1 MTGQGD
7 DRGGQHPLLQVEGLR
22 MHIHSSRG
30 VVRAV
35 DDVSLEVWAREAVA
49 IVGESGSGK
58 SMTALT
64 LMRLMPPLGR
74 IVAGRISFLGTDV
87 LALNDRQLRALR
99 GARIAAVFQDPLTF
113 LNPVMNI
120 GEQVEEA
127 IVLHQDVRGRVARER
142 ALDALRM
149 VRIPDPERIA
159 KSFPHQISGGM
170 RQRVLIA
177 IAIACK
183 PALLIADEPTTA
195 LDVTIQA
202 QIMDLLARLREELRS
217 SLLLITHD
225 LGVVAESCDRV
236 YVMYAGQIVE
246 HGDVFSIFEDPKHP
260 YTQGLLAVNLS
271 ADRSVERF
279 STIEGRVPNLVSP
292 PSGCR
297 FHPRCP
303 YAMDVCRAE
312 APPVVDLGQGRWA
325 RCWLQADVG
334 ADQKVGA

>member
-1 MTGQGD
+1 
-7 DRGGQHPLLQVEGLR
+7 
-22 MHIHSSRG
+22 
-30 VVRAV
+30 
-35 DDVSLEVWAREAVA
+35 
-49 IVGESGSGK
+49 
-58 SMTALT
+58 
-64 LMRLMPPLGR
+64 
-74 IVAGRISFLGTDV
+74 
-87 LALNDRQLRALR
+87 
-99 GARIAAVFQDPLTF
+99 
-113 LNPVMNI
+113 
-120 GEQVEEA
+120 
-127 IVLHQDVRGRVARER
+127 
-142 ALDALRM
+142 
-149 VRIPDPERIA
+149 
-159 KSFPHQISGGM
+159 M

-183 PALLIADEPTTA
+183 PALLVADEPTTA

-217 SLLLITHD
+217 SLLLITLD

-279 STIEGRVPNLVSP
+279 STIEGQVPNLVSP

-312 APPVVDLGQGRWA
+312 APPVLDLGQGRWA